1 MKLPRS
7 DASLGLRFRCKG
19 EFQKSRRYE
28 KLHIAVSC
36 SAVEAF
42 LLLLLGKLTK
52 EVVHSLRMML
62 QEVEVVSFYV

>member
-7 DASLGLRFRCKG
+7 DASFGRSFTCKG
-19 EFQKSRRYE
+19 KFQKSRRYE
-28 KLHIAVSC
+28 ELHIAVSC
-36 SAVEAF
+36 SAVKVF

-52 EVVHSLRMML
+52 EVVYSLRMML